1 MKHVIIG
8 NGISGV
14 KAAETIRRDDAAAE
28 ITIISDEKDPFY
40 LKPMLP
46 DYVSGRINEGALFGR
61 ARDFY
66 KKNRIETLFGKT
78 VTGIDAQKR
87 KVLLDGAAVD
97 FDTLLIASGA
107 DTIPAV
113 SVLTQ
118 GGGAYSFRRLA
129 DARKIRAAAERA
141 RSAVIVGDGIM
152 GLELARALRNRNIA
166 VTFICENNRLWPEV
180 LDNPASELL
189 TGMIRIKGVEFM
201 FGARIKEIARESG
214 KLVGVK
220 TTDGNLVRCDFVGLG
235 GRVAPNLSFLRNSG
249 IMYREGVLVGRFLD
263 TNVPGVFA
271 AGDAAQPTVVGKD
284 QPDVN
289 IRWHTAWQQG
299 AIAGMNML
307 GKRVNYLGVLSTT
320 STQIFGIDLMSVG
333 NANPATSGYTFE
345 TGDYP
350 VEGVGVYKKLVFKDN
365 VLVGALLV
373 GSVSEGKRL
382 ENAVLLRKKQSELD
396 KAMLREMFD
405 LSHPFSP
412 EVGAICP
419 VCKLE
424 LPVDEKT
431 YEGQPITCPACG
443 VESRLTRKEGRWRLA
458 HV

>member
-8 NGISGV
+8 NGIAGV
-14 KAAETIRRDDAAAE
+14 KAAETIRRDDAADE
-28 ITIISDEKDPFY
+28 IVIISDETDPFY

-46 DYVSGRINEGALFGR
+46 DYVSGRLDEGALFGR
-61 ARDFY
+61 AQDFY
-66 KKNRIETLFGKT
+66 KKNRITTLFGKT
-78 VTGIDAQKR
+78 VTGVDAQKR
-87 KVLLDGAAVD
+87 KVVLVDEAVD
-97 FDTLLIASGA
+97 FDALLIASGA
-107 DTIPAV
+107 DTIPAA
-113 SVLTQ
+113 SVLAQ
-118 GGGAYSFRRLA
+118 GAGVYSFRRLA
-129 DARKIRAAAERA
+129 DARKIRDAAERA
-141 RSAVIVGDGIM
+141 KSAVIVGDGIM
-152 GLELARALRNRNIA
+152 GLELARALRHRNIA
-166 VTFICENNRLWPEV
+166 VTFICENDRLWPEV
-180 LDNPASELL
+180 LDKPASELL
-189 TGMIRIKGVEFM
+189 AEMIRAKGVEFM
-201 FGARIKEIARESG
+201 FSARMKEIARESG
-214 KLVGVK
+214 RLVGVK
-220 TTDGNLVRCDFVGLG
+220 TTAGNLVRCDFVGLG

-263 TNVPGVFA
+263 TNVPGIFA
-271 AGDAAQPTVVGKD
+271 AGDVAQPTVVGKD

-307 GKRVNYLGVLSTT
+307 GKRINYLGVLSTT
-320 STQIFGIDLMSVG
+320 STQIFGVDLMSVG
-333 NANPATSGYTFE
+333 NANPTTSGYEFE

-382 ENAVLLRKKQSELD
+382 ENDILLRKKRGD
-396 KAMLREMFD
+396 MNKAMLREMFD

-424 LPVDEKT
+424 IPVDENT
-431 YEGQPITCPACG
+431 YEGQVITCPACG
-443 VESRLTRKEGRWRLA
+443 VEFRLTRKEGRWRLVHA
-458 HV
+458 

>member
-1 MKHVIIG
+1 
-8 NGISGV
+8 
-14 KAAETIRRDDAAAE
+14 
-28 ITIISDEKDPFY
+28 
-40 LKPMLP
+40 
-46 DYVSGRINEGALFGR
+46 
-61 ARDFY
+61 
-66 KKNRIETLFGKT
+66 
-78 VTGIDAQKR
+78 
-87 KVLLDGAAVD
+87 
-97 FDTLLIASGA
+97 
-107 DTIPAV
+107 
-113 SVLTQ
+113 
-118 GGGAYSFRRLA
+118 
-129 DARKIRAAAERA
+129 
-141 RSAVIVGDGIM
+141 
-152 GLELARALRNRNIA
+152 
-166 VTFICENNRLWPEV
+166 
-180 LDNPASELL
+180 
-189 TGMIRIKGVEFM
+189 
-201 FGARIKEIARESG
+201 
-214 KLVGVK
+214 
-220 TTDGNLVRCDFVGLG
+220 
-235 GRVAPNLSFLRNSG
+235 
-249 IMYREGVLVGRFLD
+249 
-263 TNVPGVFA
+263 
-271 AGDAAQPTVVGKD
+271 
-284 QPDVN
+284 
-289 IRWHTAWQQG
+289 
-299 AIAGMNML
+299 MNML

-443 VESRLTRKEGRWRLA
+443 VEFRLTRKEGRWRLA